1 MLQDIERHL
10 ACPHC
15 AQPLALDGRT
25 LRCPARHSFDLAKQ
39 GYVSLLAGDAH
50 TGTGDTAEMVA
61 ARDDFLDAGHYRPI
75 ADALA
80 EAAVA
85 LVAGAEAGGERGGPG
100 HATRTDQTGTDPAG
114 ADQTR
119 TDQTGADPAG
129 GGLVADLGA
138 GTGHYLAH
146 VLDALPGRAGA
157 ALDISKYALRR
168 AARAH
173 PRIGAVVCDAWR
185 PLPLRDGSADLVL
198 NVFAPRNGPE
208 IRRVLRPGGALLLVA
223 PTSRH
228 LRELVTALGLLSV
241 DEEKQRRIEEKLGP
255 YLTPGERREVEFPLR
270 LSAAD
275 VRTVVGMGP
284 SAWHTDPEELA
295 ARLARLPDPVEVTAS
310 VTVAVYRR

>member
-1 MLQDIERHL
+1 MLQDIEPYL

-15 AQPLALDGRT
+15 ARPLTLDGRT
-25 LRCPARHSFDLAKQ
+25 LRCPGGHSHDLAKQ

-50 TGTGDTAEMVA
+50 TGTGDTADMVA
-61 ARDDFLDAGHYRPI
+61 ARDDFLAAGHYRPI

-80 EAAVA
+80 AAAVA
-85 LVAGAEAGGERGGPG
+85 AVAEASDGGNGGDGPG
-100 HATRTDQTGTDPAG
+100 GDGS
-114 ADQTR
+114 
-119 TDQTGADPAG
+119 

-146 VLDALPGRAGA
+146 VLDALPGRPGA

-173 PRIGAVVCDAWR
+173 LRIGAVVCDAWR
-185 PLPLRDGSADLVL
+185 PLPLLDASAGLVL

-208 IRRVLRPGGALLLVA
+208 IRRVLRPGGTLLLVS

-228 LRELVTALGLLSV
+228 LRELVDTLGLLSV
-241 DEEKQRRIEEKLGP
+241 DEEKQRRIDEKLGP
-255 YLTPGERREVEFPLR
+255 YLTPAGRREVEFTMR
-270 LSAAD
+270 LSAED

-284 SAWHTDPEELA
+284 SAWHTDPDRLAERLA
-295 ARLARLPDPVEVTAS
+295 ALPDPVEVTAS
-310 VTVAVYRR
+310 VTVAAYRR

>member
-1 MLQDIERHL
+1 MLQDIQPYL

-15 AQPLALDGRT
+15 AQALTPDGRA
-25 LRCPARHSFDLAKQ
+25 LRCPTGHSFDIAKQ

-50 TGTGDTAEMVA
+50 TGTGDTADMVA
-61 ARDDFLDAGHYRPI
+61 ARSDFLAAGHYRPI

-80 EAAVA
+80 EAAAAVA
-85 LVAGAEAGGERGGPG
+85 PE
-100 HATRTDQTGTDPAG
+100 
-114 ADQTR
+114 
-119 TDQTGADPAG
+119 
-129 GGLVADLGA
+129 GLVADLGA

-146 VLDALPGRAGA
+146 VLDALPDRPGA

-185 PLPLRDGSADLVL
+185 PLPLLDAAAGLVL

-208 IRRVLRPGGALLLVA
+208 IRRVLRPGATLLLVS
-223 PTSRH
+223 PTPRH
-228 LRELVTALGLLSV
+228 LRELVGALGLLSV
-241 DEEKQRRIEEKLGP
+241 DEEKQRRIDEKLGP
-255 YLTPGERREVEFPLR
+255 HLTPAGRQEVEFGLR

-284 SAWHTDPEELA
+284 SAWHTDRERLA
-295 ARLARLPDPVEVTAS
+295 ARLADLPDPVEVTAS
-310 VTVAVYRR
+310 VTIAAYRR

>member
-1 MLQDIERHL
+1 MLQDIEPYL

-15 AQPLALDGRT
+15 ARPLTLDGRT
-25 LRCPARHSFDLAKQ
+25 LRCPGGHSHDLAKQ

-50 TGTGDTAEMVA
+50 TGTGDTADMVA
-61 ARDDFLDAGHYRPI
+61 ARGDFLAAGHYRPI

-80 EAAVA
+80 EAAVEA
-85 LVAGAEAGGERGGPG
+85 LADAGGHRPGVDGP
-100 HATRTDQTGTDPAG
+100 AE
-114 ADQTR
+114 
-119 TDQTGADPAG
+119 
-129 GGLVADLGA
+129 LVADLGA

-146 VLDALPGRAGA
+146 VLDALPGRPGA

-185 PLPLRDGSADLVL
+185 PLPLLDASAGLVL

-208 IRRVLRPGGALLLVA
+208 IRRVLRPGGTLLLVS

-228 LRELVTALGLLSV
+228 LRELVDSLGLLSV
-241 DEEKQRRIEEKLGP
+241 DEEKQRRIDEKLGP
-255 YLTPGERREVEFPLR
+255 YLTPAGRHEVEFTMR
-270 LSAAD
+270 LSAED

-284 SAWHTDPEELA
+284 SAWHTDP
-295 ARLARLPDPVEVTAS
+295 ARLAERLAALPDPVEVTAS
-310 VTVAVYRR
+310 VTVAAYRR

>member
-1 MLQDIERHL
+1 MLQDIQPYL

-15 AQPLALDGRT
+15 AQGLTPDGRA
-25 LRCPARHSFDLAKQ
+25 LRCPTGHSFDIAKQ

-61 ARDDFLDAGHYRPI
+61 ARSDFLAAGHYRPI
-75 ADALA
+75 AAALA
-80 EAAVA
+80 DAA
-85 LVAGAEAGGERGGPG
+85 AGAL
-100 HATRTDQTGTDPAG
+100 
-114 ADQTR
+114 ADAAP
-119 TDQTGADPAG
+119 D
-129 GGLVADLGA
+129 GLVADLGA

-146 VLDALPGRAGA
+146 VLDALPGRSGA

-185 PLPLRDGSADLVL
+185 PLPLLDGTADLVL

-208 IRRVLRPGGALLLVA
+208 IRRVLRPGGTLLLVS
-223 PTSRH
+223 PTPRH
-228 LRELVTALGLLSV
+228 LRELVGALGLLSV
-241 DEEKQRRIEEKLGP
+241 DEEKQRRIDEKLGP
-255 YLTPGERREVEFPLR
+255 HLTPVGRQEVEFGLR

-284 SAWHTDPEELA
+284 SAWHTDQERLA
-295 ARLARLPDPVEVTAS
+295 ARLAALPDPVEVTAS
-310 VTVAVYRR
+310 VTVAAYRR

>member
-1 MLQDIERHL
+1 MLQDIEPYL

-15 AQPLALDGRT
+15 AQALNRHERT
-25 LRCPARHSFDLAKQ
+25 LRCPTGHSFDLAKQ

-50 TGTGDTAEMVA
+50 TGTGDTADMVA
-61 ARDDFLDAGHYRPI
+61 ARADFLAAGHYRPI

-80 EAAVA
+80 EAAI
-85 LVAGAEAGGERGGPG
+85 
-100 HATRTDQTGTDPAG
+100 ATAPE
-114 ADQTR
+114 
-119 TDQTGADPAG
+119 
-129 GGLVADLGA
+129 GLVADLGA

-146 VLDALPGRAGA
+146 VLDALPGRPGA

-185 PLPLRDGSADLVL
+185 PLPLRDASAGLML

-208 IRRVLRPGGALLLVA
+208 IRRVLRPGGILLLVS

-228 LRELVTALGLLSV
+228 LRELVAALGLLSV
-241 DEEKQRRIEEKLGP
+241 DEEKQRRIDEKLGP
-255 YLTPGERREVEFPLR
+255 HLTPAGQREVEFTLR
-270 LSAAD
+270 LGPQD

-284 SAWHTDPEELA
+284 SAWHTDPQRLA
-295 ARLARLPDPVEVTAS
+295 AALTGLPEPVEVTAS
-310 VTVAVYRR
+310 VTVAQYRR

>member
-1 MLQDIERHL
+1 MLQDIEPYL

-15 AQPLALDGRT
+15 ARPLTLDGRT
-25 LRCPARHSFDLAKQ
+25 LRCPGGHSHDLAKQ

-50 TGTGDTAEMVA
+50 TGTGDTADMVA
-61 ARDDFLDAGHYRPI
+61 ARGDFLAAGHYRPI

-85 LVAGAEAGGERGGPG
+85 AVADA
-100 HATRTDQTGTDPAG
+100 
-114 ADQTR
+114 AD
-119 TDQTGADPAG
+119 

-146 VLDALPGRAGA
+146 VLDALPGRPGA

-185 PLPLRDGSADLVL
+185 PLPLLDASAGLVL

-208 IRRVLRPGGALLLVA
+208 IRRVLRPGGTLLLVS
-223 PTSRH
+223 PTARH
-228 LRELVTALGLLSV
+228 LRELVATLGLLSV
-241 DEEKQRRIEEKLGP
+241 DEEKQRRIDEKLGP
-255 YLTPGERREVEFPLR
+255 YLTPAGRREVEFTMR
-270 LSAAD
+270 LSAED

-284 SAWHTDPEELA
+284 SAWHTDP
-295 ARLARLPDPVEVTAS
+295 ARLAERLTALPDPVEVTAS
-310 VTVAVYRR
+310 VTVAAYRR

>member
-1 MLQDIERHL
+1 MLQDIEPYL

-15 AQPLALDGRT
+15 AQALTRHERS
-25 LRCPARHSFDLAKQ
+25 LRCPAGHSFDLAKQ

-61 ARDDFLDAGHYRPI
+61 ARADFLAAGHYRPI

-80 EAAVA
+80 EAAA
-85 LVAGAEAGGERGGPG
+85 TLVGAAPSAAGAGPEVRGAPEGPDVVEG
-100 HATRTDQTGTDPAG
+100 P
-114 ADQTR
+114 
-119 TDQTGADPAG
+119 

-146 VLDALPGRAGA
+146 VLDALPGRVGA
-157 ALDISKYALRR
+157 ALDISKFALRR

-185 PLPLRDGSADLVL
+185 PLPLRDASAELML

-208 IRRVLRPGGALLLVA
+208 IRRVLRPGGTLLLVS
-223 PTSRH
+223 PTAGH
-228 LRELVTALGLLSV
+228 LRELVDALGLLSV
-241 DEEKQRRIEEKLGP
+241 DEDKQRRIDEKLGP
-255 YLTPGERREVEFPLR
+255 YLTSLDRRPVEFTLR
-270 LSAAD
+270 LSAQD

-284 SAWHTDPEELA
+284 SAWHTDPDRLA
-295 ARLARLPDPVEVTAS
+295 AALAALPEPVEVTAA
-310 VTVAVYRR
+310 VTVAAYRRPL

>member
-1 MLQDIERHL
+1 MLQDIEPYL

-15 AQPLALDGRT
+15 ARPLALDGRT
-25 LRCPARHSFDLAKQ
+25 LRCADGHSHDLAKQ

-50 TGTGDTAEMVA
+50 TGTGDTADMVA
-61 ARDDFLDAGHYRPI
+61 ARADFLAAGHYRPI

-85 LVAGAEAGGERGGPG
+85 AAAGAEPGAEAVADSGGP
-100 HATRTDQTGTDPAG
+100 
-114 ADQTR
+114 
-119 TDQTGADPAG
+119 

-146 VLDALPGRAGA
+146 VLDALPGRPGA
-157 ALDISKYALRR
+157 ALDISKFALRR

-185 PLPLRDGSADLVL
+185 PLPLLDASAGLVL

-208 IRRVLRPGGALLLVA
+208 IRRVLRPGGTLLLVS
-223 PTSRH
+223 PTARH
-228 LRELVTALGLLSV
+228 LRELVTVLGLLSV
-241 DEEKQRRIEEKLGP
+241 DEEKQRRIDEKLGP
-255 YLTPGERREVEFPLR
+255 YLTPVGRREVEFTVR
-270 LSAAD
+270 LSAGD

-284 SAWHTDPEELA
+284 SAWHTDPERLAERLA
-295 ARLARLPDPVEVTAS
+295 ALPDPVAVTAS
-310 VTVAVYRR
+310 VTVAAYRR